1 MIKRTFKDVKAELA
15 KGCARSGV
23 PGTDSRV
30 MEYLNE
36 ATEELMTGEY
46 AGVVDRYSIRTYHHM
61 LVLPGNL
68 DSILNLTVDNAH
80 YELKAPW
87 FELDSWGP
95 GPQTNANNASGY
107 NCIDRGETCSYRE
120 IPNEAGKTYKI
131 RVYVEGDESDGTI
144 TLQGYDSEGKWIRSA
159 FGGAIQ
165 DGETLQLPNG
175 SSAFFVETFST
186 FSYLESVIKSRTG
199 RTLYVKAWDGTTETD
214 IAQYAPQETNPSYR
228 RYFIQG
234 INDDDDVPSTV
245 IARCLKRFVP
255 VVADNDP
262 LIISNL
268 PALKLAVRAVTLREQ
283 NQYEEARSLMNEA
296 HIMLQRETKAYR
308 GNATRPAITFNRSF
322 GIGNLPNI
330 R

>member
-1 MIKRTFKDVKAELA
+1 MIKRVFKDVKEELA
-15 KGCARSGV
+15 KGLARSGV
-23 PGTDSRV
+23 SATDGRV

-46 AGVVDRYSIRTYHHM
+46 AGVVDRYSMRTYHHM

-68 DSILNLTVDNAH
+68 DSILNLTVDKCH

-87 FELDSWGP
+87 FEMDAWGP
-95 GPQTNANNASGY
+95 GPQDNADNDSGY

-120 IPNEAGKTYKI
+120 IPNEEGKTYKL
-131 RVYVEGDESDGTI
+131 RVYVEGDESDVEI
-144 TLQGYDSEGKWIRSA
+144 ILQGYDADGKWIRSES
-159 FGGAIQ
+159 GGEVI
-165 DGETLQLPNG
+165 DGERLTLPNG
-175 SSAFFVETFST
+175 SSAFFVETSST
-186 FSYLESVIKSRTG
+186 YSWLEAVIKG
-199 RTLYVKAWDGTTETD
+199 RTNRFVYVYAWDGTAETQ

-234 INDDDDVPSTV
+234 INDEDDIPSTV
-245 IARCLKRFVP
+245 IARCRRRFVP

-268 PALKLAVRAVTLREQ
+268 PALKLAVRAVSLRDQ
-283 NQYEEARSLMNEA
+283 NQYDGASELMTQA

-308 GNATRPAITFNRSF
+308 GNATRPAVTFNRSF
-322 GIGNLPNI
+322 GMGNLPYV